1 MPKVKNR
8 AAKIEKAGEKGFTLI
23 EMSVVMVIVGIV
35 VSVMMTVMPSVIR
48 TGKLK
53 EARANLDKY
62 ENALKG
68 YAIIRLRLPFADSNG
83 DGLEDAGFTG
93 TLPFRTLGLTHG
105 NDVWGNPIK
114 YAVYGNGAQTL
125 TGNPADKAALLA
137 IISGFPAP
145 SGGTFNTGIAYTT
158 TAAPC
163 AGASGADSSNQA
175 YVIASGGPRDLD
187 GANGMF
193 DLCTGTAGTGFN
205 AENTIQSATYD
216 DIVRA
221 LSISEFSALT
231 CSP

>member
-1 MPKVKNR
+1 MSKVKKT
-8 AAKIEKAGEKGFTLI
+8 AAEPEKEKGFTLI

-62 ENALKG
+62 DNVLKG
-68 YAIIRLRLPFADSNG
+68 YAIVNLRLPFADSNG
-83 DGLEDAGFTG
+83 DGIENAGVTTG
-93 TLPFRTLGLTHG
+93 TLPFMTLGLSSG

-114 YAVYGNGAQTL
+114 YAVYGILAGTPA
-125 TGNPADKAALLA
+125 PADKAALLL
-137 IISGFPAP
+137 IIAGLPAP
-145 SGGTFNTGIAYTT
+145 SGATFNPGTVYTT
-158 TAAPC
+158 TAGICPGPSPA
-163 AGASGADSSNQA
+163 NQA

-193 DLCTGTAGTGFN
+193 DLCNGTAGTGFN
-205 AENTIQSATYD
+205 AENTIQSPTYD

-221 LSISEFSALT
+221 LSITEFSALT

>member
-1 MPKVKNR
+1 MTKVK
-8 AAKIEKAGEKGFTLI
+8 KEGENGFTLI

-35 VSVMMTVMPSVIR
+35 VSVMMTVMPSVIK

-53 EARANLDKY
+53 EARANLEKY
-62 ENALKG
+62 DNALKG
-68 YAIIRLRLPFADSNG
+68 YAIVNLRLPFADSNG

-93 TLPFRTLGLTHG
+93 TLPFRTLGLTNG
-105 NDVWGNPIK
+105 NDVWGNPGK

-137 IISGFPAP
+137 IIAALPAP
-145 SGGTFNTGIAYTT
+145 SGGTFNPGIAYTT
-158 TAAPC
+158 TAVPC
-163 AGASGADSSNQA
+163 TGAGGAHSANQA

-205 AENTIQSATYD
+205 AENTIQSLTYD

-221 LSISEFSALT
+221 LSINEFSLIT